1 MKNSYRRIKQRRA
14 AGETDS
20 SGFTLIE
27 LLIVIVV
34 LGILAGV
41 VVFALGGVTGQSAVA
56 ACKADGTTVETA
68 IAAFQTDNP
77 NSTTAPL
84 TQANLLAQPTTS
96 VVGGPFLQSWPAN
109 DSHYTLA
116 ITSGKLM
123 FSSPTVTTPIA
134 YDAATSCTTAGNVA

>member
-1 MKNSYRRIKQRRA
+1 
-14 AGETDS
+14 
-20 SGFTLIE
+20 LIE

-77 NSTTAPL
+77 SLVATMTSDD
-84 TQANLLAQPTTS
+84 LLAPSPTGVT
-96 VVGGPFLQSWPAN
+96 GGPFLQSWPSSTHYAYTIVNGVLNFAQPAN
-109 DSHYTLA
+109 SA
-116 ITSGKLM
+116 
-123 FSSPTVTTPIA
+123 TVAPYA
-134 YDAATSCTTAGNVA
+134 PATSCLTVS